1 MKRTTVVA
9 ALGVALSSALVVAG
23 CGSSSSAKSSG
34 AKSSTPTSAQLS
46 GSITVFAA
54 SSLTE
59 AFTKLGTDFERG
71 HPGSSVKFSFGA
83 SSALE
88 TQIEQGAPA
97 DVFAAADPATGQ
109 ELAAAGKVAGS
120 PTTFARNRLAIA
132 VEPGNPKHI
141 TSLADLAKPGVVLVL
156 CADAV
161 PCGKFAA
168 EALAKAHVTV
178 TPASKEENV
187 KAVLSKV
194 TLGEADA
201 GIVYVTDVKSAGTKV
216 TGVTIPD
223 SQNVI
228 AKYPIGIVKGTG
240 NRAVADAFRAY
251 VTSTPGLRTLRS
263 FGFLPP

>member
-1 MKRTTVVA
+1 M
-9 ALGVALSSALVVAG
+9 
-23 CGSSSSAKSSG
+23 
-34 AKSSTPTSAQLS
+34 
-46 GSITVFAA
+46 
-54 SSLTE
+54 
-59 AFTKLGTDFERG
+59 
-71 HPGSSVKFSFGA
+71 KFSFGA

-97 DVFAAADPATGQ
+97 DVFAAADAATGQ
-109 ELAAAGKVAGS
+109 KLAAAGQVAGS
-120 PTTFARNRLAIA
+120 PATFARNRLAIA

-141 TSLADLAKPGVVLVL
+141 ASLADLAKPGVVVVL

-168 EALAKAHVTV
+168 EALSKAHVSV

-216 TGVTIPD
+216 SGVTIPD

-228 AKYPIGIVKGTG
+228 ASYPIGIVKDTG
-240 NRAVADAFRAY
+240 NRSLSDAFSAY
-251 VTSTPGLRTLRS
+251 VTSAAGSKTLRS
-263 FGFLPP
+263 FGFLSP

>member
-1 MKRTTVVA
+1 MRRTPVVVA
-9 ALGVALSSALVVAG
+9 VALVLSSALVAG
-23 CGSSSSAKSSG
+23 ACGSSSS
-34 AKSSTPTSAQLS
+34 AKSSTPTSAQLN

-54 SSLTE
+54 SSLTD
-59 AFTKLGTDFERG
+59 AFAKLGADFERA
-71 HPGSSVKFSFGA
+71 HPGTSVKFSFGA

-97 DVFAAADPATGQ
+97 DVFAAADAATGQ
-109 ELAAAGKVAGS
+109 KLAAAGKVAGS

-168 EALAKAHVTV
+168 EALSKAHVSV

-228 AKYPIGIVKGTG
+228 ATYPTGVVKGTG

-251 VTSTPGLRTLRS
+251 VTSAPGLRTLRS